1 MKRRKM
7 TPIKRISSWRDLVAP
22 RDNLTVR
29 CLVCHKTRESQPRL
43 RPLLDRSSV
52 TPPASPTFSPSHCQ
66 EPELLFLAGARSGPL
81 IHRMTDVNRNS
92 DRGSASSRY
101 SFCIQSITR
110 CQTRA
115 KWFFWMVTGSSPCP
129 KCSSNSYAFSRHD
142 LRPCCVVNAIACSR
156 LRRRFKS
163 PNDESRRDVKLCDV
177 ISGNDKPSAILV
189 P

>member
-7 TPIKRISSWRDLVAP
+7 APIKRISSWRDLVAP
-22 RDNLTVR
+22 RDNLTVVVSFVIR
-29 CLVCHKTRESQPRL
+29 HGNLSRVFALSSPN
-43 RPLLDRSSV
+43 LLS
-52 TPPASPTFSPSHCQ
+52 PPPPPSHCQ
-66 EPELLFLAGARSGPL
+66 PELLFLAGASGPL

-115 KWFFWMVTGSSPCP
+115 KWFFSMVTGSSPCP
-129 KCSSNSYAFSRHD
+129 KCSSNSYAFSCRGRSPPAFV
-142 LRPCCVVNAIACSR
+142 LLMLSRCSR

-163 PNDESRRDVKLCDV
+163 LDDESRRDVKLDV
-177 ISGNDKPSAILV
+177 ISSSSSGNDKPSAILV